1 MNETATTDTETTPAA
16 EKREPHRRTR
26 NTSTGVAQL
35 SDAKVRALR
44 LAYWVDGA
52 KIADICREFGNGDGD
67 VIPQSTIYAAA
78 RGASYKHIEMPDG
91 SRPDAEDY
99 VLPRRKKY
107 GSEIVSQI
115 RELAATGLSVPEISR
130 TVTASAGR
138 AVPQPYVRSILSGK
152 FRKPEDE
159 VPAPLP
165 LTDDEIE
172 DLRASLAAPSPAAPA
187 V

>member
-1 MNETATTDTETTPAA
+1 MNETATTNTETTEVPAT

-52 KIADICREFGNGDGD
+52 KIGDICREFGEGDGD

-91 SRPDAEDY
+91 SRPDAPDY

-107 GSEIVSQI
+107 GSEIVAQI
-115 RELAATGLSVPEISR
+115 RELAAAGKSVPEISR
-130 TVTASAGR
+130 TVTESAGR
-138 AVPQPYVRSILSGK
+138 EVPQPYVRSILSGK

-165 LTDDEIE
+165 LTNDEIE
-172 DLRASLAAPSPAAPA
+172 DLRAALASAA
-187 V
+187 